1 MNVSEIVRRL
11 EIANVEYRNGTPILT
26 DEQYDQLKQSLID
39 IDPNHPFLHK
49 VEEEHFSKPTVKHPF
64 PMLSTDKAYSI
75 DELKK
80 FFNRIE
86 KQYSYIFYKTTPK
99 LDGLAARYY
108 NGKLCTRGDGEV
120 GFDITDAF
128 DKGLRIVND
137 EELDN
142 DTHYLG
148 EIVMNQKYFDNYL
161 SHHFTHPRNVVVGGV
176 KSDDLSELQRQ
187 AFEDGAVMFV
197 PYSKLPCS
205 INTSVGLTDG
215 IETIIE
221 QLSNVPFPIDGF
233 VIEIY
238 GNEHIKEELGHTS
251 HHYRWQI
258 AYKIQ
263 TEMKRTTVL
272 GVTWQTGRG
281 GNITPVLEVEP
292 VSVSGAT
299 VRRVTAH
306 NYGFLKEK
314 GIDRDT
320 EIEIIR
326 SGEVIPKV
334 VDVYDGE
341 YEDVDYPYYCP
352 ICNEDTI
359 LVNDIVKCPNFDCP
373 AQVSGRLRHFFK
385 SLKIDLFGTKTIEK
399 LVDHSY
405 DSLISIFNMSKED
418 FERCGFGPGQSKN
431 LFNSIQQ
438 TLRTEY
444 EDWKLL
450 AALSIPL
457 LGKSEAKKLMGEYK
471 LEELLDVGSDPNLSL
486 EHIEG
491 FGPKKAESVY
501 EGLKKNSHLIE
512 FLLQNFIVKYS
523 KEEVCINNSNNLEN
537 KKFVFTGKMN
547 YNRDEMMNLCEQN
560 GGVSQKSIN
569 KSTDYLVFGENVGKS
584 KLDKAKKYG
593 TMIIDE
599 DDFMNMIKE

>member
-1 MNVSEIVRRL
+1 MNVNEIVRKL
-11 EIANVEYRNGTPILT
+11 EIANVEYRNGTPILS
-26 DEQYDQLKQSLID
+26 DEQYDQLKQSLKEL
-39 IDPNHPFLHK
+39 DPNNSFLHK
-49 VEEEHFSKPTVKHPF
+49 VEEEHFSKPSVKHPF
-64 PMLSTDKAYSI
+64 PMLSTDKAYSVE
-75 DELKK
+75 ELKK
-80 FFNRIE
+80 FFDRIE
-86 KQYSYIFYKTTPK
+86 KKYSNIKYKVTPK
-99 LDGLAARYY
+99 LDGLAARYH

-120 GFDITDAF
+120 GFDITNAF

-137 EELDN
+137 KELDSETN
-142 DTHYLG
+142 YLG
-148 EIVMNQKYFDNYL
+148 EIVIDQNYFDNYL
-161 SHHFTHPRNVVVGGV
+161 SHHFAHPRSVVVGGIR
-176 KSDDLSELQRQ
+176 SDETSKLQQQ
-187 AFEDGAVMFV
+187 AFEDGVILFV
-197 PYSKLPCS
+197 PYSKLPCY
-205 INTSVGLTDG
+205 INSSNAIINNL
-215 IETIIE
+215 ELIIE
-221 QLSNVPFPIDGF
+221 YLSKGPFPIDGF

-238 GNEHIKEELGHTS
+238 DNERIKEELGYTS

-263 TEMKRTTVL
+263 TEKKKTTVL
-272 GVTWQTGRG
+272 DVTWQTGRG

-292 VSVSGAT
+292 VNVSGAT

-314 GIDRDT
+314 GIDRGT

-334 VDVYDGE
+334 VNVYDGE

-373 AQVSGRLRHFFK
+373 AQVSGRFKHFFK

-399 LVDHSY
+399 LLNY
-405 DSLISIFNMSKED
+405 RYENLITIFNMSKED
-418 FERCGFGPGQSKN
+418 FERCGFGQGQSKN

-457 LGKSEAKKLMGEYK
+457 LGKSEAKKLMGEYT
-471 LEELLDVGSDPNLSL
+471 LEELLDVGSDPNLAL
-486 EHIEG
+486 EQIEG
-491 FGPKKAESVY
+491 FGPKKAKSVY

-512 FLLQNFIVKYS
+512 FLLQNFIVKDS
-523 KEEVCINNSNNLEN
+523 KEDENVSKSDNLESR
-537 KKFVFTGKMN
+537 KFVFTGKMN
-547 YNRDEMMNLCEQN
+547 YNRDEMMSLCEQN
-560 GGVSQKSIN
+560 GGVPQKSLN
-569 KSTDYLVFGENVGKS
+569 KSTTYLVCGEGVGKT
-584 KLDKAKKYG
+584 KIDKAKKYG

-599 DDFMNMIKE
+599 DDFMDMIRG